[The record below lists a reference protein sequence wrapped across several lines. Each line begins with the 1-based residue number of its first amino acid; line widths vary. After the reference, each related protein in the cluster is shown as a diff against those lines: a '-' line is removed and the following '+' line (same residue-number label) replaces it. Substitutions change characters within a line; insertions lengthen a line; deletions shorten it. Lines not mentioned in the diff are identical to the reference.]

1 MAHPRVVAEEIDNP
15 PVTIIGFRHLDQ
27 IEVDPLIWFGCLGSW
42 PAGDNFMSFTK
53 TTGFTLNG
61 GGTIS
66 QLHTM
71 D

>member
-1 MAHPRVVAEEIDNP
+1 MAHPCVVAEEMDNP

-27 IEVDPLIWFGCLGSW
+27 IEVDLFIQFGYLGSW
-42 PAGDNFMSFTK
+42 PVGDNFMSFTK

-61 GGTIS
+61 RGTIS
-66 QLHTM
+66 QLRTM